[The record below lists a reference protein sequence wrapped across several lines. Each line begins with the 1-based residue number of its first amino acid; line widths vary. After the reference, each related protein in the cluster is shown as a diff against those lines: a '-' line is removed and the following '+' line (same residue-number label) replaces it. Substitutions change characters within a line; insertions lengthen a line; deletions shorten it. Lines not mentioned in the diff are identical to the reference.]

1 MKPLF
6 RAVIIAIILIGTA
19 KIASGEKYGI
29 SGSSIMES
37 TAMDSVYSDSTVVD
51 SALIAE
57 IERDMILLQNLDL
70 ISELELFTN
79 YELLTDEEF
88 DVSVSSDNE
97 IEIVPGE

>member
-6 RAVIIAIILIGTA
+6 RAAIIGIVLIGTA
-19 KIASGEKYGI
+19 GIASGEKYGI
-29 SGSSIMES
+29 SESSLMES
-37 TAMDSVYSDSTVVD
+37 TDMDSVCSDSTVVD

-97 IEIVPGE
+97 IEIDPGE